1 MEHAQ
6 GKLDE
11 SEAQLAAM
19 VEKYPDATLL
29 ESCEYWGTT
38 YNQWVSTST
47 MCRALQNQKLTLKK
61 QTLRSSQAQTERIQ
75 KLRSE
80 YWQQVQ
86 QIDPVNLVFIDEMG
100 VLLGLTRTHAR
111 SFHVSRVDDFKPF
124 YRGAKITVIGAISLK
139 QVLAVTA
146 VFSWVR
152 YKVIPKNLVKLASD
166 VPHLARNRCMTL
178 NGSMDGNA
186 FKVFVEKCLLPQLGN
201 GAVVVMDNLPAHKVK
216 EIEPLIQSVGA
227 SVLYQSPYSP
237 RVWRAEYS
245 VRQHSSDFKQDRTR
259 VVTF

>member
-1 MEHAQ
+1 VEHAQ

-29 ESCEYWGTT
+29 EYCEYWGTT

-47 MCRALQNQKLTLKK
+47 MCRALQKQKLTLKK
-61 QTLRSSQAQTERIQ
+61 KTLRSSQAQTERIQ

-111 SFHVSRVDDFKPF
+111 SFHFHGSRVYDFKPF
-124 YRGAKITVIGAISLK
+124 YRGVAIRLS
-139 QVLAVTA
+139 
-146 VFSWVR
+146 
-152 YKVIPKNLVKLASD
+152 KVGQPSTK
-166 VPHLARNRCMTL
+166 
-178 NGSMDGNA
+178 
-186 FKVFVEKCLLPQLGN
+186 
-201 GAVVVMDNLPAHKVK
+201 
-216 EIEPLIQSVGA
+216 
-227 SVLYQSPYSP
+227 SP
-237 RVWRAEYS
+237 RYVTNKPKTRLTNFGQDSSRGKDYS
-245 VRQHSSDFKQDRTR
+245 NWGN
-259 VVTF
+259 